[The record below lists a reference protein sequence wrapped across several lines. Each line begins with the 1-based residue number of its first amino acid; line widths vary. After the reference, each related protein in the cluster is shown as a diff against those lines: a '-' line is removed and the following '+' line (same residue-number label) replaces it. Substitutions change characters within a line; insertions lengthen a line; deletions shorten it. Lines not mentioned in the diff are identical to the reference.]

1 MSDVS
6 TVKEWFQQHKS
17 VLKVI
22 CEETDADYAEAV
34 TILAMLQLNENIK
47 ALGDTM
53 AGLVVILE
61 QQEDDIY

>member
-6 TVKEWFQQHKS
+6 TVKEWFQQHKA